1 MILQEGS
8 GNKRL
13 EFEFSEQWI
22 VCKYDDRTGFYQK
35 VQQCQGMKAVDFL
48 ATNQKE
54 ILWIE
59 VKNFRGNSAENSPK
73 LSAAEPAEVQQCR
86 SQCSSN
92 IKISRKKPFLADE
105 LVKKACDT
113 VSGLVGAFY
122 HKDEKLLPHINALKQ
137 KLPITIVLFLH
148 QDEYLDSP
156 EHFKPLALRL
166 KTRIK
171 QQLNFLNAEVEV
183 VNELTLPENAGWK
196 LI

>member
-8 GNKRL
+8 RNKRL

-73 LSAAEPAEVQQCR
+73 LSTMSYSMWFQCQNK
-86 SQCSSN
+86 S
-92 IKISRKKPFLADE
+92 
-105 LVKKACDT
+105 
-113 VSGLVGAFY
+113 
-122 HKDEKLLPHINALKQ
+122 
-137 KLPITIVLFLH
+137 
-148 QDEYLDSP
+148 
-156 EHFKPLALRL
+156 
-166 KTRIK
+166 
-171 QQLNFLNAEVEV
+171 
-183 VNELTLPENAGWK
+183 
-196 LI
+196 